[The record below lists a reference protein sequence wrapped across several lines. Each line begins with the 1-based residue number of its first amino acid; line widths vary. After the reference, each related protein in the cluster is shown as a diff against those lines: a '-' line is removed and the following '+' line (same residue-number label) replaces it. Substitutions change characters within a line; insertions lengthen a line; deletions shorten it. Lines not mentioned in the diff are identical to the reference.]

1 MQYTVLEAARQDR
14 LKITGTSDPGIGA
27 RPCPTGAVMNLCADI
42 ESLQRDTGFVP
53 EYSFEKGIKET
64 IDWLQSQAAGE
75 K

>member
-1 MQYTVLEAARQDR
+1 
-14 LKITGTSDPGIGA
+14 
-27 RPCPTGAVMNLCADI
+27 MNLCADT